1 MRTRRELVERD
12 SGHNASWYILTP
24 SHWGQFFSR
33 PTQLR
38 RQLQILR
45 DESHQQTIQCQL
57 GTPRCLARLRT
68 AMMQRIWRGK
78 TVPGSQLTTSVSR
91 KSKTGS
97 QLSRSWSYVD
107 GYSGYFRRG
116 DEEDEDEHANS
127 DSPAE
132 EKQFEVKFDKD
143 DPMNPRNM
151 STARKWIVVFTL
163 AFGSLC
169 VTCVSSLYTT
179 TYDQID
185 VEFHCS
191 TLVST
196 LGLALFVWGLGLSP
210 MVLGPISEFYGRRP
224 VYIGAYIFFTIWLI
238 PCGTSVLHFS

>member
-1 MRTRRELVERD
+1 MPTADLEQRLPRAAHQMSARSASLSSPSADSSDDARD
-12 SGHNASWYILTP
+12 IEKQNGFLRPVDSTHRCQLTP
-24 SHWGQFFSR
+24 SV
-33 PTQLR
+33 
-38 RQLQILR
+38 
-45 DESHQQTIQCQL
+45 SH
-57 GTPRCLARLRT
+57 
-68 AMMQRIWRGK
+68 
-78 TVPGSQLTTSVSR
+78 

-97 QLSRSWSYVD
+97 QLSRSRSYVD
-107 GYSGYFRRG
+107 GYSGYFSTK
-116 DEEDEDEHANS
+116 DEEGQDEHAN
-127 DSPAE
+127 DGIPAE
-132 EKQFEVKFDKD
+132 GKQFEVKFDEN

-179 TYDQID
+179 TYDQIN

-224 VYIGAYIFFTIWLI
+224 VYIGAYLFFTIWLI
-238 PCGTSVLHFS
+238 PCGECIHPFIRHT

>member
-1 MRTRRELVERD
+1 MTMAGLEKPPPSAD
-12 SGHNASWYILTP
+12 SENSPDNTTSD
-24 SHWGQFFSR
+24 SHGAKDLEAQNDGLKPF
-33 PTQLR
+33 
-38 RQLQILR
+38 
-45 DESHQQTIQCQL
+45 
-57 GTPRCLARLRT
+57 A
-68 AMMQRIWRGK
+68 AAAA
-78 TVPGSQLTTSVSR
+78 GSQLMTSVSR

-97 QLSRSWSYVD
+97 QLSRCRSYVD
-107 GYSGYFRRG
+107 GYSGYFCNQDDKYDDVEPSNG
-116 DEEDEDEHANS
+116 DGGPEGKD
-127 DSPAE
+127 
-132 EKQFEVKFDKD
+132 FEVKFKEN

-151 STARKWIVVFTL
+151 STVRKWIVVFTL

-179 TYDQID
+179 TYEQID

-224 VYIGAYIFFTIWLI
+224 VYIGAYLFFTIWLI
-238 PCGTSVLHFS
+238 PCGKHVYLLS

>member
-1 MRTRRELVERD
+1 MPAR
-12 SGHNASWYILTP
+12 NASLSSPSADSDGSRDIEKQDGLLRPVASTPGGQLTP
-24 SHWGQFFSR
+24 SM
-33 PTQLR
+33 
-38 RQLQILR
+38 
-45 DESHQQTIQCQL
+45 SH
-57 GTPRCLARLRT
+57 
-68 AMMQRIWRGK
+68 
-78 TVPGSQLTTSVSR
+78 

-97 QLSRSWSYVD
+97 QLSRSRSYVD
-107 GYSGYFRRG
+107 GYSGYFNNK
-116 DEEDEDEHANS
+116 DEEDEEEHANGGG
-127 DSPAE
+127 PAE
-132 EKQFEVKFDKD
+132 GKQFEVKFDKN

-151 STARKWIVVFTL
+151 SSARKWIVVFTL

-169 VTCVSSLYTT
+169 VTCVSSIYTT

-238 PCGTSVLHFS
+238 PCGGCTHPFTCRT

>member
-1 MRTRRELVERD
+1 MTMADLEKPPPSAD
-12 SGHNASWYILTP
+12 SENSPDNIASHSNGP
-24 SHWGQFFSR
+24 KD
-33 PTQLR
+33 LR
-38 RQLQILR
+38 N
-45 DESHQQTIQCQL
+45 DSL
-57 GTPRCLARLRT
+57 GP
-68 AMMQRIWRGK
+68 
-78 TVPGSQLTTSVSR
+78 SQLTTSVSW

-97 QLSRSWSYVD
+97 QLSRCRSYVD
-107 GYSGYFRRG
+107 GYSGYFSNRDDENEDVEPSNG
-116 DEEDEDEHANS
+116 DGGPEGKD
-127 DSPAE
+127 
-132 EKQFEVKFDKD
+132 FEVKFKEN

-151 STARKWIVVFTL
+151 STVRKWIVVFTL

-179 TYDQID
+179 TYEQID

-224 VYIGAYIFFTIWLI
+224 VYIGAYLFFTIWLI
-238 PCGTSVLHFS
+238 PCGK

>member
-1 MRTRRELVERD
+1 MADLEKPPPSAD
-12 SGHNASWYILTP
+12 SENSPDNIT
-24 SHWGQFFSR
+24 SHGNG
-33 PTQLR
+33 PKDLR
-38 RQLQILR
+38 N
-45 DESHQQTIQCQL
+45 DSL
-57 GTPRCLARLRT
+57 GP
-68 AMMQRIWRGK
+68 
-78 TVPGSQLTTSVSR
+78 SQLTTSVSW

-97 QLSRSWSYVD
+97 QLSRCRSYVD
-107 GYSGYFRRG
+107 GYSGYFSNRDDENEDVEPSNG
-116 DEEDEDEHANS
+116 DGGPEGKD
-127 DSPAE
+127 
-132 EKQFEVKFDKD
+132 FEVKFKEN

-151 STARKWIVVFTL
+151 STVRKWIVVFTL

-179 TYDQID
+179 TYEQID

-224 VYIGAYIFFTIWLI
+224 VYIGAYLFFTIWLI
-238 PCGTSVLHFS
+238 PCGKYVLLLSQYSLLTTLDVSCSKEHRYNACFALLGRLGW

>member
-1 MRTRRELVERD
+1 MSARNTSLPSPSADGDGAKDLERQD
-12 SGHNASWYILTP
+12 GFLRPLP
-24 SHWGQFFSR
+24 S
-33 PTQLR
+33 
-38 RQLQILR
+38 
-45 DESHQQTIQCQL
+45 
-57 GTPRCLARLRT
+57 A
-68 AMMQRIWRGK
+68 
-78 TVPGSQLTTSVSR
+78 PGSQLTASVSR

-107 GYSGYFRRG
+107 GYSGYFRRR
-116 DEEDEDEHANS
+116 DEEDEDDHTNS

-143 DPMNPRNM
+143 DAMNPRNM

-238 PCGTSVLHFS
+238 PCGTSVLHFRP

>member
-1 MRTRRELVERD
+1 MTMADLEKRSPPADHEMSSR
-12 SGHNASWYILTP
+12 NAS
-24 SHWGQFFSR
+24 FSSPLADSNGARDPEKQNRLLR
-33 PTQLR
+33 PPA
-38 RQLQILR
+38 
-45 DESHQQTIQCQL
+45 S
-57 GTPRCLARLRT
+57 T
-68 AMMQRIWRGK
+68 A
-78 TVPGSQLTTSVSR
+78 GSQLTPWVSH
-91 KSKTGS
+91 KSKAGS
-97 QLSRSWSYVD
+97 QLSRSRSYVD
-107 GYSGYFRRG
+107 GYSGYFSNQD
-116 DEEDEDEHANS
+116 DEEQDEEAHAN
-127 DSPAE
+127 DQSPAE
-132 EKQFEVKFDKD
+132 GKQFEVKFDEND
-143 DPMNPRNM
+143 VMNPRNM

-224 VYIGAYIFFTIWLI
+224 VYIGAYVFFTIWLI
-238 PCGTSVLHFS
+238 PCGKNILPFN